1 MKQSKTE
8 RLSSSTAV
16 ILGIIA
22 DKQALLRSPAAST
35 NVSVLA
41 GHRWRLTKAFY
52 NYRWFIKSIL
62 GASVFTGQDDA
73 RIVAVIVAV
82 DEVNAALRAYVLHWS
97 NGDNAARWPDYQA
110 AAGATLDEIAA
121 AVRRLSADTAAILHD
136 TAAAAAQRDATAG

>member
-1 MKQSKTE
+1 MKQTKAE
-8 RLSSSTAV
+8 RLAASTAV

-35 NVSVLA
+35 NVPVLA

-62 GASVFTGQDDA
+62 GASVGTGHGDA

-121 AVRRLSADTAAILHD
+121 AVRRISADAAAILHD
-136 TAAAAAQRDATAG
+136 PAEAAAQRGATAS